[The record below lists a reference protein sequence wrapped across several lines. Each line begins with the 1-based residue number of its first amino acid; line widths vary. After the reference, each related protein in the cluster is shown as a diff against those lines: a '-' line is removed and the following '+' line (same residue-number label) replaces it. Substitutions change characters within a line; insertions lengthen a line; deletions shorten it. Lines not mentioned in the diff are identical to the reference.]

1 MMKKLTLNQN
11 AHAINENGKIITLKK
26 HTHTKSNSKNL
37 TNSFSQNTLSFS
49 KHYLDK
55 NPNNKSKAKSK
66 TKITSKSK

>member
-11 AHAINENGKIITLKK
+11 THAINENGKIIQVKK

-49 KHYLDK
+49 KQYLDK
-55 NPNNKSKAKSK
+55 NPNKSKSK
-66 TKITSKSK
+66 TKNKMSSRSK